1 MGRTR
6 PRKRHLFRRPTLGC
20 MIPLGLI
27 LTAGGSIGCAIL
39 FPSDVLS
46 ALLLNPDVSCE
57 QLADRLQL
65 GPLPSGSTPADIG
78 LLFEPFT
85 VASTNGQPL
94 SAWFLPAQSD
104 GQVAPAPSGTVLI
117 MHGTDGPIA
126 CASPW
131 AIVAVSNRMNAVVF
145 DYQGFGDSGGS
156 PDVATL
162 LDDSEAI
169 LNWILSDPSPARQ
182 TVHLVG
188 VSLGTSPSLG
198 LVSLRPR
205 PEIRSVT
212 LDGTFDPCATLE
224 SLTSFVGPFF
234 PLLDPNARLAFPW
247 LFEMRDRL
255 DEIGLPMMFLHA
267 ELDRATPL
275 SGAQLMFDLSGS
287 LAKTFWIFD
296 GLTHVQPLFLAEEG
310 YVSLMVTFW
319 RAPDSQP
326 DPTAAATDTTII
338 LPQY

>member
-1 MGRTR
+1 MGRSR
-6 PRKRHLFRRPTLGC
+6 PFRRLLFSLPALAWV
-20 MIPLGLI
+20 IPFGLM
-27 LTAGGSIGCAIL
+27 LTSGGSSGCLIV

-46 ALLLNPDVSCE
+46 ALLLNPDVFCE
-57 QLADRLQL
+57 QLAERLRL
-65 GPLPSGSTPADIG
+65 GSLPSGSTPADIG
-78 LLFEPFT
+78 LRFEPLT
-85 VASTNGQPL
+85 VTSANGQPL

-104 GQVAPAPSGTVLI
+104 GQLDPSPSGTVLV

-126 CASPW
+126 CALPW
-131 AIVAVSNRMNAVVF
+131 AIVAVSNRMNAIVF

-162 LDDSEAI
+162 LDDSEAV
-169 LNWILSDPSPARQ
+169 LSWILSDPSPARQ
-182 TVHLVG
+182 SVHLVG

-224 SLTSFVGPFF
+224 SLTSFVGPLL

-247 LFEMRDRL
+247 LFEMRARL
-255 DEIGLPMMFLHA
+255 GEIAVPMMFLHA
-267 ELDRATPL
+267 EQDMTTPL
-275 SGAQLMFDLSGS
+275 AGAQLMFDLSGS
-287 LAKTFWIFD
+287 WAKSFWVFD

-319 RAPDSQP
+319 RDLTSQP
-326 DPTAAATDTTII
+326 DPNAAATDPTII